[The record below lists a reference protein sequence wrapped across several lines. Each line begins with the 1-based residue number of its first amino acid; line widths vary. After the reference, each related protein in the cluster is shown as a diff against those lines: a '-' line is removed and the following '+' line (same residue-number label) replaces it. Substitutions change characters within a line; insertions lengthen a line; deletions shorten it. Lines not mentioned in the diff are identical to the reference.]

1 LYENNGSRIGCVFT
15 LLFNTEVPSQS
26 QRISCL
32 THCLFLSFFLE
43 FSMRRQIFTASLILS
58 GLMLSLGAQAQT
70 VGKLRIGVEGN
81 YPPFSQLGADGKL
94 SGFDI
99 DIANAVCAQLKME
112 CQLVQQEWD
121 GMMPALSAKKFDLI
135 VASMTITDER
145 KKVADF
151 SDAYYDVP
159 QRFLAKTGA
168 FKDYTPASLKGK
180 KIIVLRNSPRAKF
193 IADTYKESEVHLVNK
208 EAEVYLELAAGR
220 GDIALGSSVASGEFM
235 KKPEGK
241 GYATVGNTFNLG
253 AGAGVGIALRKGEDD
268 LRNKVNAAL
277 KTIKTSGQYKTMA
290 VKYFDFDI
298 SGDGSAK

>member
-1 LYENNGSRIGCVFT
+1 MLRRTFKTS
-15 LLFNTEVPSQS
+15 LLLAALA
-26 QRISCL
+26 L
-32 THCLFLSFFLE
+32 TV
-43 FSMRRQIFTASLILS
+43 
-58 GLMLSLGAQAQT
+58 GAQAQT
-70 VGKLRIGVEGN
+70 AGKLRIGVEGN

-99 DIANAVCAQLKME
+99 DIANAVCTQMKVE

-121 GMMPALSAKKFDLI
+121 GMMPALNAKKFDII
-135 VASMTITDER
+135 VASMTITEER

-151 SDAYYDVP
+151 SDPYYDVP

-193 IADTYKESEVHLVNK
+193 IADTYKDSEVHLVNK
-208 EAEVYLELAAGR
+208 ESEVYLELAAGR
-220 GDIALGSSVASGEFM
+220 GDIALGSSVASGEFL

-241 GYATVGNTFNLG
+241 AFATVGNTFNLG
-253 AGAGVGIALRKGEDD
+253 SGAGVGIALRKGEDD

-277 KTIKTSGQYKTMA
+277 KTIKTSGQYKAMA
-290 VKYFDFDI
+290 AKYFDFDI